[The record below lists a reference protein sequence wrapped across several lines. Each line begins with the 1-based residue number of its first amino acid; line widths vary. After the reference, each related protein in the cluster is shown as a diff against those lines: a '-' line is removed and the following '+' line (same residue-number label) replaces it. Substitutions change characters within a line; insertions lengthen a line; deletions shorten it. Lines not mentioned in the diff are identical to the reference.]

1 MSIEDL
7 VQQASMVVAAQIL
20 RSMDHGSCSGTSVYI
35 NNINL
40 GWTSFRRSRAE
51 SKSQNRID
59 THTGEMG
66 AKIVAESAIGQSS
79 LILVLPK
86 DDGDFAYQ
94 LH

>member
-1 MSIEDL
+1 
-7 VQQASMVVAAQIL
+7 MVVAAERP
-20 RSMDHGSCSGTSVYI
+20 RSMDHGSCSGTAVYI
-35 NNINL
+35 DNINL

-51 SKSQNRID
+51 PKSQNMID

-79 LILVLPK
+79 LTLVRPK
-86 DDGDFAYQ
+86 DDDGDFAYQ